1 MDCMKLTYFLALLS
15 AALKKYF
22 RSGLTKNVYIKLFFK
37 ELAFGVSLYTQT
49 FLGGTIIFRKLLREK
64 CPYS

>member
-1 MDCMKLTYFLALLS
+1 MKLTYFLALLS

-37 ELAFGVSLYTQT
+37 ELAFGVSLYSTQT
-49 FLGGTIIFRKLLREK
+49 FLGGTIIF
-64 CPYS
+64 

>member
-1 MDCMKLTYFLALLS
+1 MDCMKVTYFLALLS

-22 RSGLTKNVYIKLFFK
+22 RSGLTKNVYVKLFFK

-49 FLGGTIIFRKLLREK
+49 FLGGTIIF
-64 CPYS
+64 